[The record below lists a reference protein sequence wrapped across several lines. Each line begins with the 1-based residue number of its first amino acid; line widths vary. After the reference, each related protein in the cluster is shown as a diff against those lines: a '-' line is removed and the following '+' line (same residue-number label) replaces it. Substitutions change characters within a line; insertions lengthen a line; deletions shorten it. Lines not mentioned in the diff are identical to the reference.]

1 MTFNIGSQTGG
12 VINNVQGDQKIT
24 GGQHGTL
31 VTTGDAQQALGSLR
45 QAVAAA
51 GLDETAAAQAHAQL
65 AEMDTTLRAAQPDRS
80 RFARVLERLTRLLA
94 ATGSLVTSGAALVGP
109 LQALAGWLGALG
121 EPILRL
127 LPALA

>member
-80 RFARVLERLTRLLA
+80 RFAAALNRLTRLLTA
-94 ATGSLVTSGAALVGP
+94 AGSLASAGT
-109 LQALAGWLGALG
+109 ALAGPLHTLATWVGAVV
-121 EPILRL
+121 
-127 LPALA
+127 